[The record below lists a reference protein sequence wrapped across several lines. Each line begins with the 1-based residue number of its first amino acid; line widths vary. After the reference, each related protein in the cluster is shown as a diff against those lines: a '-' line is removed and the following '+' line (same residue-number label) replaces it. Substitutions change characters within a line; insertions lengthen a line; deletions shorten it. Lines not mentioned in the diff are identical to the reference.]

1 MSFVFFYEI
10 LQIRNTSLVL
20 SKESFEEQ
28 LSESKQLRLYNEEIL
43 NLKRK
48 LMEHYLNVT
57 FIIGILTKLL
67 FMDLILKENLD
78 TDEKRKQLVQTAVI
92 DITEATEKF
101 KEKDSKNI
109 SKKLKLKKKK

>member
-1 MSFVFFYEI
+1 MFSQDFSDKYTKGDLFFDEI
-10 LQIRNTSLVL
+10 LRIRNTSLVL
-20 SKESFEEQ
+20 SKESFEEL

-57 FIIGILTKLL
+57 FIIGILTKSL

-78 TDEKRKQLVQTAVI
+78 TEEKREQLVQTAVI
-92 DITEATEKF
+92 DI
-101 KEKDSKNI
+101 I
-109 SKKLKLKKKK
+109 WMI